1 VGLSERGIGDDEASA
16 SGEEAPAG
24 RTILLVE
31 DENGIRLALVRAL
44 SRHGYDA
51 IGAANGAEAM
61 RLLAERPDIDLIV
74 TDLTMPQMT
83 GEQLAQRVEVER
95 PGLPVVLM
103 SGYSPSLV
111 ESGAGVRGGHHFLQK
126 PFAIELFLRTVAD
139 ALAGVPA
146 GER

>member
-1 VGLSERGIGDDEASA
+1 MVGERGNREGDASA
-16 SGEEAPAG
+16 HGEGTPAG
-24 RTILLVE
+24 RTVLLVE
-31 DENGIRLALVRAL
+31 DENGIRLALLRAL
-44 SRHGYDA
+44 AREGYQA
-51 IGAANGAEAM
+51 VGAANGAEAM
-61 RLLAERPDIDLIV
+61 ELLAGRPDVDLVV
-74 TDLTMPQMT
+74 TDLTMPKMT
-83 GEQLAQRVEVER
+83 GEELAQRVEAER

-111 ESGAGVRGGHHFLQK
+111 ESASGVRGGHHFLQK

>member
-1 VGLSERGIGDDEASA
+1 VGLSERGNLE
-16 SGEEAPAG
+16 GEPAAIEEGKPSG
-24 RTILLVE
+24 RTVLLVE
-31 DENGIRLALVRAL
+31 DESGIRLALVRAL
-44 SRHGYDA
+44 SREGYDA
-51 IGAANGAEAM
+51 IAAANGAEAM
-61 RLLAERPDIDLIV
+61 RLLSDRTDIDLIV
-74 TDLTMPQMT
+74 TDLTMPEMT
-83 GEQLAQRVEVER
+83 GEQLAHRVEAER

-111 ESGAGVRGGHHFLQK
+111 ESASGVRGGHHFLQK

>member
-1 VGLSERGIGDDEASA
+1 MGVSERGNGDDEASA
-16 SGEEAPAG
+16 SGEETAAG

-44 SRHGYDA
+44 SRQGYDA

-111 ESGAGVRGGHHFLQK
+111 ESGSGVRGGHHFLQK

>member
-1 VGLSERGIGDDEASA
+1 MGLSERGNREGEAMA
-16 SGEEAPAG
+16 SGDRSVAG
-24 RTILLVE
+24 RTVLLVE
-31 DENGIRLALVRAL
+31 DENGIRLALLRAL
-44 SRHGYDA
+44 SREGYDA

-61 RLLAERPDIDLIV
+61 CLLAERADIDLIV

-103 SGYSPSLV
+103 SGYSPTLL
-111 ESGAGVRGGHHFLQK
+111 ESASGVRGGHHFLQK

-146 GER
+146 GDR

>member
-1 VGLSERGIGDDEASA
+1 MGVREHGNGEGEPPASA
-16 SGEEAPAG
+16 EGTPAG

-44 SRHGYDA
+44 TREGYAA
-51 IGAANGAEAM
+51 IAAANGAEAM
-61 RLLAERPDIDLIV
+61 RLLADRPDIDLIV

-111 ESGAGVRGGHHFLQK
+111 ESASGVRGGHHFLQK
-126 PFAIELFLRTVAD
+126 PFAIELFLRTIAD